1 MERIQPEDR
10 RDHRVAGVVG
20 KGQIAERDE
29 RGRKIGRHVVE
40 QRDGRVRRSHP
51 DDDVARFPF
60 EQVDR
65 RGNGEGESGNDVRGL
80 WIDEVAQA
88 VAVCIGKKRRGS
100 ACDLYRVLD
109 AVVVR
114 VAGIRPRAGEE
125 LLEVRQAVAIE
136 IQSRVV
142 AIRIK
147 AVGDLE
153 AVGHSVAV
161 GVEER
166 ISGDQ

>member
-40 QRDGRVRRSHP
+40 QRDGRVRRSYP
-51 DDDVARFPF
+51 DDDVARFAF
-60 EQVDR
+60 EQADGGSHR
-65 RGNGEGESGNDVRGL
+65 EGESGNHVRGL
-80 WIDEVAQA
+80 RIDEVAQA

-100 ACDLYRVLD
+100 PGDFNTVLD
-109 AVVVR
+109 AVVVS

-136 IQSRVV
+136 VQGRVV